1 MELKIGFQ
9 YWEVFCPWNISKGFI
24 SQCFTKGKQ
33 NVKMI
38 KMILKVFLC
47 FLLTFLP
54 VTLINIFDPK
64 VETSINLHIFA
75 DVLWWSASVINPI
88 IYISRNKIYRDAMIS
103 LCRKISCLPEPKK
116 KNIHSTMTPKPT
128 SSVEFS
134 KSPIRATQFSF

>member
-1 MELKIGFQ
+1 MDFDIEKYSVPVIHKL
-9 YWEVFCPWNISKGFI
+9 SKGFI
-24 SQCFTKGKQ
+24 SQCFTIGQQ

-88 IYISRNKIYRDAMIS
+88 IYISRHRIYRNAIIS
-103 LCRKISCLPEPKK
+103 LCRKIFCMPEPKN
-116 KNIHSTMTPKPT
+116 KNINSTMRPASAT
-128 SSVEFS
+128 VFS
-134 KSPIRATQFSF
+134 NSPNRITQFSF